1 MQVSAAF
8 LCGFRSDQLRE
19 TADGLPVNFC
29 DRENRDP
36 ARRFRLARSS
46 TVPFCRVPRRILP
59 STTCTRLHHLH
70 PTTFRTWRPFGWE
83 RHPRDDAVADI

>member
-19 TADGLPVNFC
+19 TADGQPVNVR
-29 DRENRDP
+29 DRGHGDP
-36 ARRFRLARSS
+36 ARPLRLARPTGSLLS
-46 TVPFCRVPRRILP
+46 GPAPYTP
-59 STTCTRLHHLH
+59 LHHLHPIHDLH
-70 PTTFRTWRPFGWE
+70 PTTFRTWRPFSWE